1 MGEKIPLPHLLRPA
15 RQGPVAAV
23 ALRVTHPQQELW
35 SQQSQAARGR
45 GGGGEGEKLLEL
57 FRNIKA
63 KSANPAGPRPPRSEG
78 PPVPR
83 RLPAAGGRREPGR
96 AAQQHGAPS
105 SRAIESPVHRSPR
118 AAPAAPG
125 PWEPP
130 VPAARPRPP
139 PTSRPEG
146 EGNMAPAR
154 GGSEGG
160 EKEKKIKGV
169 QQKGRPCSTRAAT
182 TKTKG
187 KQAEKQ
193 TYKTARGRGRR
204 RRQALLRSA
213 RSCSCP
219 GPGQRGGRAESR
231 CRAPP

>member
-1 MGEKIPLPHLLRPA
+1 M
-15 RQGPVAAV
+15 
-23 ALRVTHPQQELW
+23 
-35 SQQSQAARGR
+35 
-45 GGGGEGEKLLEL
+45 
-57 FRNIKA
+57 
-63 KSANPAGPRPPRSEG
+63 
-78 PPVPR
+78 PR

-96 AAQQHGAPS
+96 AAQQHAAPS
-105 SRAIESPVHRSPR
+105 FRAIESPVHRSPR

-169 QQKGRPCSTRAAT
+169 QQKGRPRCTRAAT

-187 KQAEKQ
+187 KQAESRRTKQ
-193 TYKTARGRGRR
+193 PEGEGGGGGRR
-204 RRQALLRSA
+204 CSGVPAPAAARARVSGEGGPSPAAEPRRNKSA
-213 RSCSCP
+213 REAGKEPLGGLVSQGVGCRNLAKLLTSQFRCLFPSCSNSHSP
-219 GPGQRGGRAESR
+219 AAE
-231 CRAPP
+231 